1 MYCPYKNVREILT
14 DYMIYY
20 NKMTNILEKDPKTPQ
35 NISQYMATEEQL
47 KLLKSQGI
55 IPEKYLQ
62 N

>member
-20 NKMTNILEKDPKTPQ
+20 NKMTNILERDPKTPQ

-47 KLLKSQGI
+47 K
-55 IPEKYLQ
+55 
-62 N
+62 

>member
-1 MYCPYKNVREILT
+1 
-14 DYMIYY
+14 
-20 NKMTNILEKDPKTPQ
+20 MTNILERDPKTLQ
-35 NISQYMATEEQL
+35 NISQYMATQEQL